1 MALSITTQDQFAG
14 ALLDLDR
21 TVPDGLTTW
30 NLARPERRF
39 SVYRNNVR
47 TGLVRALASRF
58 PVAEK
63 IVGEAFFAAMAQ
75 AFIAL
80 HPPKSPI
87 LLDYGDDFADF
98 LETSHPA
105 AELAYLPD
113 VVRLEAARGKAY
125 HAEDLP
131 PLDPAILAD
140 FDTDAL
146 PALTLAFHPSVSVVR
161 SVHPIV
167 TIWAMNVG
175 EIQLSPIEAWNGE
188 DALVAR
194 PHLKVL
200 VQRLPLG
207 GAEFLI
213 ALMSGATLAAALE
226 PVLAKVD
233 GFDLVANLAG
243 LLRSG
248 AIAGIK

>member
-1 MALSITTQDQFAG
+1 MSIATQGRFAG
-14 ALLDLDR
+14 ALLDLDQS
-21 TVPDGLTTW
+21 VPDGLTAW

-39 SVYRNNVR
+39 GVYRNNVR
-47 TGLVRALASRF
+47 DGLVRALASRF
-58 PVAEK
+58 PVGEK

-75 AFIAL
+75 AFIAR
-80 HPPKSPI
+80 HPPRSPI

-98 LETSHPA
+98 AETYHPA

-125 HAEDLP
+125 HAADLP

-140 FDTDAL
+140 FDADTL
-146 PALTLAFHPSVSVVR
+146 PAITLAFHPSVSVVR

-167 TIWAMNVG
+167 TIWAMNAG
-175 EIQLSPIEAWNGE
+175 EIELSPIEPWIGE

-194 PHLKVL
+194 PRLEVL

-207 GAEFLI
+207 GAEFLT

-226 PVLAKVD
+226 AVLAQAD

-248 AIAGIK
+248 AIAGLK

>member
-1 MALSITTQDQFAG
+1 MLITTQDQFAS

-21 TVPDGLTTW
+21 TVPDGVTSW
-30 NLARPERRF
+30 NLARPDRRF
-39 SVYRNNVR
+39 GVYRNNVR
-47 TGLVRALASRF
+47 TGLIRALASRF

-75 AFIAL
+75 AFIAR
-80 HPPKSPI
+80 HPPRYPM
-87 LLDYGDDFADF
+87 LLGYGDDFADF
-98 LETSHPA
+98 LETYHPVA
-105 AELAYLPD
+105 DLTYLPD
-113 VVRLEAARGKAY
+113 VVRLEAARGRAY
-125 HAEDLP
+125 HAADLP

-140 FDTDAL
+140 FDTDTL
-146 PALTLAFHPSVSVVR
+146 PAITLAFHPSVSVVR

-167 TIWAMNVG
+167 TIWAMNTG
-175 EIQLSPIEAWNGE
+175 EIQLSPIEPWIGE

-207 GAEFLI
+207 GAEFLS
-213 ALMSGATLAAALE
+213 ALMSGATLAAALD
-226 PVLAKVD
+226 AKAD

-248 AIAGIK
+248 AIAGIE